1 MSKKSAAKR
10 VRKTS
15 GQHFKRVKE
24 VASEEPKPL
33 QEKNSLK
40 EAGEKMRSLNADRL
54 PVASGDRL
62 VGAVEGKFPERK
74 AAGFGHDPET
84 TLVRGIMSQKPYY
97 CSENQSVDEAQ
108 KIMREHG
115 LQFLPVV
122 DENMRVIGVVSLSD
136 LAAKG
141 RSKRATPASGS

>member
-1 MSKKSAAKR
+1 
-10 VRKTS
+10 
-15 GQHFKRVKE
+15 
-24 VASEEPKPL
+24 
-33 QEKNSLK
+33 
-40 EAGEKMRSLNADRL
+40 MRSLNADRL

-74 AAGFGHDPET
+74 AAGFGHDPAT